1 MFGRTKSLL
10 GLRSATARLTVV
22 DREDVAGLV
31 MPPSPVVPA
40 EWHGELDVLF
50 RTVDSEM
57 TRGRNGAWREPLA
70 VPTEPETID
79 GALTTPDMS
88 RPDSSAPSLMPE
100 SRALADGWIGF
111 GIEDQVL
118 TPEVAVMSSPEV
130 PVAHMDAVVAQV
142 IETLQSG
149 PAHADLHKILSSA
162 AQEAFDEV
170 LKNRVVEAVRTAI
183 DAAMRD
189 LALKADGPA
198 DRHDD
203 ALARESTVLS
213 IKFRRPLFSSRT
225 GRGRPRHADPQLGHL
240 TLFSG

>member
-70 VPTEPETID
+70 VPTEPDTID
-79 GALTTPDMS
+79 GALTAADMS
-88 RPDSSAPSLMPE
+88 RRDSGAPSLPE
-100 SRALADGWIGF
+100 SIVSADGWIGF

-130 PVAHMDAVVAQV
+130 PIDHVDAVVAHV

-149 PAHADLHKILSSA
+149 PAQADLHKILSSA